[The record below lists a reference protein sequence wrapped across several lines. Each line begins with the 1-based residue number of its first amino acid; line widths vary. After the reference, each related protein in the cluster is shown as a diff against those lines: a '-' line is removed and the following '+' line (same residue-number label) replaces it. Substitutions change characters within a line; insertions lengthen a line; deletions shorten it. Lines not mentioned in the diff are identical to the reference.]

1 MKKPAFWIWLL
12 LTAAWIGV
20 IFWHS
25 SRVAADSDA
34 ESLGLLYYVQKL
46 LPWMT
51 NRILR
56 KCGHFTEFAVLGF
69 LMTGTLRYLRN
80 FILLKP
86 IACAGF
92 IALCDETLQ
101 LFIPGRSG
109 NVRDIWIDLG
119 GVVFGSLL
127 IYLFFRLR
135 NKKKKKKA

>member
-1 MKKPAFWIWLL
+1 MKKKAFWLWLL
-12 LTAAWIGV
+12 FTLLWIGV

-34 ESLGLLYYVQKL
+34 ESLGLLYYVQKIF
-46 LPWMT
+46 PWMT

-56 KCGHFTEFAVLGF
+56 KCGHFGEFAVLGF
-69 LMTGTLRYLRN
+69 PMTGMFRHLRN

-86 IACAGF
+86 LACAFF

-109 NVRDIWIDLG
+109 NVRDLWIDLG
-119 GVVFGSLL
+119 GVVFGAL
-127 IYLFFRLR
+127 ILWLFFRLR
-135 NKKKKKKA
+135 KKKS